1 AARSLGLSIS
11 LHLASGDELFAES
24 IVDSMFDSGDYE
36 AIQVFSADGTLRLN
50 RKRAP
55 RTLDIPGWFIYWV
68 PIEAPQA
75 KAELTAGW
83 TQAGSVLVR
92 SHPGYAY
99 EQLWR
104 SASSSVQSAL
114 VFLIVALLIMSALLR
129 VLLRPLGQIEK
140 QAHAVANREFPR
152 IEKLPSTREFRRVAQ
167 AMNFMT
173 ERVELFIEEQM
184 EQARRVQSEAYLDP
198 VTGLRN
204 RRALTLDV
212 EQLVRESGQ
221 DGLGAL
227 LLINVRGLDA
237 INRRHGYES
246 GNEFMATV
254 AERLTNNV
262 GIESVT
268 LGRWGG
274 AIFAVILPQ
283 VSVETLSEQAS
294 LLVAKLSGV
303 MHEGEV
309 AGAVNIGAVI
319 SSGADDASSLISK
332 CEAALHNAETSASS
346 GTTPGDWH
354 LWRAGETAEAD
365 EIHDEEHWQR
375 QLKRVISE
383 RAVVL
388 ESQPVVNMRDGQPMH
403 QEVLARFRG
412 EDGALIP
419 AGRFIPVA
427 ARLGL
432 STSLDVVIIEKVLD
446 VLATRFNTDERLA
459 VNLSASAVRDAD
471 FVRWLSGRLAGEPR
485 ARRERLLLEVTEHVV
500 IQHRESFRSLLDAM
514 QPLGVAL
521 GVDHCGAGDVSLAGL
536 RGLRVT
542 YAKLYGALVHGVHDD
557 RQRQSMLR
565 SLVSVGHGMGL
576 VVIAEFVE
584 ADAEYEAVRDIG
596 FDGAQ
601 GYHVGRPQALD

>member
-1 AARSLGLSIS
+1 
-11 LHLASGDELFAES
+11 
-24 IVDSMFDSGDYE
+24 M
-36 AIQVFSADGTLRLN
+36 
-50 RKRAP
+50 
-55 RTLDIPGWFIYWV
+55 
-68 PIEAPQA
+68 
-75 KAELTAGW
+75 
-83 TQAGSVLVR
+83 
-92 SHPGYAY
+92 
-99 EQLWR
+99 
-104 SASSSVQSAL
+104 
-114 VFLIVALLIMSALLR
+114 
-129 VLLRPLGQIEK
+129 
-140 QAHAVANREFPR
+140 
-152 IEKLPSTREFRRVAQ
+152 
-167 AMNFMT
+167 
-173 ERVELFIEEQM
+173 
-184 EQARRVQSEAYLDP
+184 LDP

-212 EQLVRESGQ
+212 EQLVRASGQ

-227 LLINVRGLDA
+227 LLITVYGLHA
-237 INRRHGYES
+237 ISGRHGYES

-254 AERLTNNV
+254 AELLTNSV
-262 GIESVT
+262 GTESVA

-319 SSGADDASSLISK
+319 SSGADDASSLITK
-332 CEAALHNAETSASS
+332 CEAALHNAKSSASS
-346 GTTPGDWH
+346 ATTPGGWH

-365 EIHDEEHWQR
+365 ENHDEEHWQR
-375 QLKRVISE
+375 QLKRVISA

-388 ESQPVVNMRDGQPMH
+388 ESQPVVAMGDGQPMH

-459 VNLSASAVRDAD
+459 VNLSASAVQDAD

-485 ARRERLLLEVTEHVV
+485 ARRERLL
-500 IQHRESFRSLLDAM
+500 
-514 QPLGVAL
+514 
-521 GVDHCGAGDVSLAGL
+521 AGS
-536 RGLRVT
+536 
-542 YAKLYGALVHGVHDD
+542 Y
-557 RQRQSMLR
+557 
-565 SLVSVGHGMGL
+565 
-576 VVIAEFVE
+576 
-584 ADAEYEAVRDIG
+584 
-596 FDGAQ
+596 
-601 GYHVGRPQALD
+601 